1 MIDFS
6 RRRVLAGTAAG
17 LIARPAFGQSAA
29 NEMNERLSRALQ
41 DGKVI
46 GMHALL
52 VAPGSNLLL
61 EQYRRGYDEAWDRP
75 LGVINFA
82 PDVLHDVRS
91 VSKSVVG
98 LLYGM
103 RLQRARCHRLKRSSM
118 ISSRNIKTWAGS
130 QAGIGSPCVT
140 HLA

>member
-52 VAPGSNLLL
+52 VAQGSNLLL

-103 RLQRARCHRLKRSSM
+103 ALAAGKVPPPEAKLYDQFPEYQDL
-118 ISSRNIKTWAGS
+118 AGS
-130 QAGIGSPCVT
+130 QAGSAHRASRT
-140 HLA
+140 